1 MDNLV
6 AARVALTRAIDDVQA
21 AITRVRLA
29 QQVDWA
35 SVLASRYRAELY
47 EVIQDLA
54 RFRDHLESTR
64 ARLV

>member
-6 AARVALTRAIDDVQA
+6 SAQVALTRAIDDVQA
-21 AITRVRLA
+21 AITRVRSA
-29 QQVDWA
+29 QQVDWT

-47 EVIQDLA
+47 EVIQELG

-64 ARLV
+64 ARLI